1 MFNASDAVVR
11 LGVGKNM
18 VASIRYWL
26 KAFGMTDSKGC
37 LTDLSHYIFDSETGK
52 DPFIEDLATL
62 WILHFHL
69 VYNLEATLYNWVF
82 LGMQKERRVFDK
94 ENVVSYAKRRLT
106 EAGRLNLFNQ
116 NTLKKDIGVLLQS
129 YVLPRKPKAYDDYSA
144 LLIDLDLIR
153 TDSDGKSFVFNQE
166 GKRQI
171 PWQIFLYSIITIKGK
186 DNTVAYDQLQEVGLV
201 FCMSDIEVIE
211 MCKIIETMHPNDIRY
226 SDTAG
231 LRQLQFVNNL
241 TTENILNEYY
251 GKKDI

>member
-1 MFNASDAVVR
+1 
-11 LGVGKNM
+11 
-18 VASIRYWL
+18 
-26 KAFGMTDSKGC
+26 
-37 LTDLSHYIFDSETGK
+37 
-52 DPFIEDLATL
+52 
-62 WILHFHL
+62 
-69 VYNLEATLYNWVF
+69 
-82 LGMQKERRVFDK
+82 MQKERRVFDK

-106 EAGRLNLFNQ
+106 EAWRLNLFNQ

-129 YVLPRKPKAYDDYSA
+129 YVVPRKPKAYDDYSA